1 MNGTKVIYDKQLLES
16 FSCRVKF
23 RFEAMSTHEKKRIVE
38 DRSAR
43 SIDEKHVLNDRSIR
57 QAERHAVVSLVNG
70 LLHPLSAMNHL
81 RFTLYIHP
89 HSTALCL
96 RALRALNRAQ
106 PTPPFR
112 PRDRSIEILRCCVCF
127 LHFRVYFFNQVSR
140 QRCGVLL

>member
-38 DRSAR
+38 DQR
-43 SIDEKHVLNDRSIR
+43 E
-57 QAERHAVVSLVNG
+57 VSTKSTFSMINTTGRTACSGLSREWPVTPSLSYESFKVHPIYPSPFNG
-70 LLHPLSAMNHL
+70 IV
-81 RFTLYIHP
+81 FTRVTCSKP
-89 HSTALCL
+89 CTTNSSFS
-96 RALRALNRAQ
+96 
-106 PTPPFR
+106 PP
-112 PRDRSIEILRCCVCF
+112 RSIEILRCCVCF